1 MPRILTVDDSRAVRM
16 IVTKQVKQL
25 GFEVAEAEDG
35 EQGLARLETEK
46 FDLVVLDVTMPVLDG
61 PGMLAK
67 LRERGDTTPVLML
80 TSESKRSIVA
90 SLLKMG
96 ITDYILKPFKPE
108 ELQAKMLKALKIEA
122 PASSGAGASAAGA
135 EATASAAVVAPAGD
149 GPRPFCD
156 LMVVDD
162 MENVQKRL
170 RQLLPEQLS
179 LAGALNGQSAL
190 ALARERVFRVVLID
204 SDMPDVN
211 TAALARSIRLLQP
224 NAAFALLAL
233 RTTNNVRSEA
243 QQMGFDQVLFKPFI
257 PEDLEE
263 FVSRYFDNRDLVSKE
278 DNVLR
283 VEAFAGKEERL
294 PGYFSRVTSLATK
307 TVEEIASACF
317 AEVVFDASRMPL
329 LPAKTAQLVL
339 DLGQQA
345 RRMGVELRLVGSREL
360 GSALMQ
366 YAETKDVPVF
376 PSIEAAQGHA

>member
-16 IVTKQVKQL
+16 IVAKQVKQL

-122 PASSGAGASAAGA
+122 PAASGADGAD
-135 EATASAAVVAPAGD
+135 ATAATTVVAPAGD

-156 LMVVDD
+156 LLVVDD

-179 LAGALNGQSAL
+179 LAGALNGQAAL

-211 TAALARSIRLLQP
+211 TSALARSVRLLQP

-243 QQMGFDQVLFKPFI
+243 QQMGFDQVLFKPFV

-263 FVSRYFDNRDLVSKE
+263 FVSRYFDNRDLVSKT

-294 PGYFSRVTSLATK
+294 PGYFSRVTSLAVK